1 MSECAICIEK
11 FNKSTRKLIK
21 CKECHFEICLTCTKT
36 VFKNSEKTSPCC
48 ANCNK
53 AFDDDF
59 IAENFPKSYINSEL
73 KKIQE
78 NVIFEEEKQLLP
90 ATQEFAKHDLYIQ
103 QLGKDVKEDEE
114 LYLRMRKQLYQL
126 NTRIATRK
134 RMITLWYHDFEIRN
148 LDESKK
154 ASANATNNTWIKHCP
169 CNDCTGYLSTK
180 WKCDMC
186 EIKVCKEC
194 HEPKDEDHECD
205 PNNVATAQEL
215 MKTTKACPG
224 CGTSI
229 IKHYGCNQMWCTHC
243 KTAFDWDTRKIV
255 TSGIHNPHYYEWQR
269 NNNTGGNARR
279 ELGDVVCGGIPDAHL
294 LSAFINKLPAFP
306 EEDMIKDKKEKDTIL
321 IFNRFIT
328 HVHYVEIRRLNT
340 EITNNKDIRI
350 KYLNRELTIDRFKN
364 MCLTRKKRNRNKQY
378 KQWIFLTLRDAGT
391 DIIQNFMT
399 KELTL
404 SEANIQIKNLIIFIN
419 DAFETF
425 SRKFSCST
433 SYIYKET
440 KKKYRY
446 QSTPITDYFIE
457 SRKY

>member
-1 MSECAICIEK
+1 MSECSICIVK
-11 FNKSTRKLIK
+11 YNKSTRKPIK
-21 CKECHFEICLTCTKT
+21 CKECSFEICLTCTKT
-36 VFKNSEKTSPCC
+36 VFKNSEKSSPCC

-53 AFDDDF
+53 EFDDDF
-59 IAENFPKSYINSEL
+59 IADNFPKSYINNEL

-78 NVIFEEEKQLLP
+78 NVLFEEEKQLLP
-90 ATQEFAKHDLYIQ
+90 ATQEFAKHDLYIR
-103 QLGKDVKEDEE
+103 QLGEDVKKDEAHSLKLHKEFVE
-114 LYLRMRKQLYQL
+114 L
-126 NTRIATRK
+126 NNHISTRK
-134 RMITLWYHDFEIRN
+134 RMITLWYRDFEIRN

-154 ASANATNNTWIKHCP
+154 ATENATNNTWIKHCP
-169 CNDCTGYLSTK
+169 CNDCTGYLSTQ

-194 HEPKDEDHECD
+194 HEPKEEDHECD
-205 PNNVATAQEL
+205 TNNVATAQEL

-269 NNNTGGNARR
+269 NITGGNARR
-279 ELGDVVCGGIPDAHL
+279 ELGDVVCGGIPDVYQL
-294 LSAFINKLPAFP
+294 IEFINKLPGFP
-306 EEDMIKDKKEKDTIL
+306 AQNNIKDKEAKSNIFM
-321 IFNRFIT
+321 FNRFIT
-328 HVHYVEIRRLNT
+328 HVHYVELRRLNAD
-340 EITNNKDIRI
+340 IINNKDIRI
-350 KYLNRELTIDRFKN
+350 KYLNRELTIAIFKK

-378 KQWIFLTLRDAGT
+378 NQWIFLTLRDAGT

-399 KELTL
+399 KQLTL
-404 SEANIQIKNLIIFIN
+404 NEANIQINNLIIFIN
-419 DAFETF
+419 DAFENL

-433 SYIYKET
+433 SYIYKEA
-440 KKKYRY
+440 KKQYRY
-446 QSTPITDYFIE
+446 QQTPITDYFIE